1 MASKFRNR
9 FRIES
14 TRLKNWDYR
23 LDASYFITICTKNKE
38 HFFGEIIDRNMQLS
52 PIGMIAKKYW
62 TDIPMHFPFV
72 QLGEFVIMPN
82 HVHGIIIINNDI
94 DGYNGDKLNV
104 ETPKLGVSTIPN
116 KKICGKNDKWKPGT
130 LGVIV
135 NQYKRICTINA
146 RKIKTDF
153 KWQPRFYEHIIRNDK
168 SYLKIEDYIYRNPE
182 NWKTD
187 RHNN

>member
-1 MASKFRNR
+1 M
-9 FRIES
+9 
-14 TRLKNWDYR
+14 
-23 LDASYFITICTKNKE
+23 
-38 HFFGEIIDRNMQLS
+38 
-52 PIGMIAKKYW
+52 
-62 TDIPMHFPFV
+62 
-72 QLGEFVIMPN
+72 
-82 HVHGIIIINNDI
+82 
-94 DGYNGDKLNV
+94 
-104 ETPKLGVSTIPN
+104 PN
-116 KKICGKNDKWKPGT
+116 KKIGAQNDKWKPGT

-146 RKIKTDF
+146 RKINTDF